1 MTSSPGHQPLSHMN
15 ASAPIRRQR
24 TAMGLATAAG
34 EGAVPGDEP
43 CSPPLAGLL
52 TTTPED
58 TEEGIDLRLGSPG
71 DAVLLQRDNDSDDDS
86 NTPMIVLPA
95 FTSQK
100 SSGLAP
106 VVSRRSVRE
115 AGMTSTWQEVEVAS
129 FTDPVTGKQVTL
141 IYHILLN
148 WLLGSWRD
156 IKLLRLLAMLCSSML
171 APASCVLPCC
181 VLTTLDTAV
190 AAAASGHHPQDPD
203 RALDGGAQ
211 READQHAGPG
221 EAGEGKR
228 RQA

>member
-71 DAVLLQRDNDSDDDS
+71 DAVLLQRDNDSDDAS
-86 NTPMIVLPA
+86 NTTPMIVLPA

-106 VVSRRSVRE
+106 IVSRRSVRE
-115 AGMTSTWQEVEVAS
+115 ACMTSTWQEVEVAP

-141 IYHILLN
+141 IRYIIYCYT
-148 WLLGSWRD
+148 G
-156 IKLLRLLAMLCSSML
+156 C
-171 APASCVLPCC
+171 
-181 VLTTLDTAV
+181 
-190 AAAASGHHPQDPD
+190 
-203 RALDGGAQ
+203 
-211 READQHAGPG
+211 
-221 EAGEGKR
+221 
-228 RQA
+228 